1 MTREVQPA
9 ALQPIGFWSV
19 RAGEAIQARTRGR
32 LSELG
37 VSQPEWWVLHQLSMH
52 SRGMSEADLVAIV
65 GPNESD
71 ESIVRAIAAGVDKGW
86 LSRGG
91 DRVRLTELGLTQFDA
106 AAAVQKELNDERRQG
121 VSDEDYATTIE
132 VLQRTIVNVGGSAWH
147 W

>member
-1 MTREVQPA
+1 M
-9 ALQPIGFWSV
+9 
-19 RAGEAIQARTRGR
+19 
-32 LSELG
+32 
-37 VSQPEWWVLHQLSMH
+37 LHQLSVH
-52 SRGMSEADLVAIV
+52 SHGMSEADLVAIV

-91 DRVRLTELGLTQFDA
+91 DRVRLTELGLARFDA

-121 VSDEDYATTIE
+121 IVDEDYATTIE